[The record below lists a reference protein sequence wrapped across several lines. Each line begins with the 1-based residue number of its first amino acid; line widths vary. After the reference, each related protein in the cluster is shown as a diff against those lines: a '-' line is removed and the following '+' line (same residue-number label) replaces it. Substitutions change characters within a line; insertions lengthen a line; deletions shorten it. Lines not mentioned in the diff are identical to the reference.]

1 MIVHASAVKSRDNYW
16 IHTVIYFLLTFG
28 FHYIPFDGI
37 SPFGMSILGVFI
49 GLLYGW
55 TFIGFIWPSMLSIFS
70 LGLCGFFKTPQD
82 AFASAFSNHLV
93 IFMLLVLVFT
103 SFCEKSGINRKM
115 SSWFLSRKCL
125 VGRPWTFTFMVL
137 IGSFVV
143 SFLVDGNAVVFL
155 VWNLL
160 YSIFE
165 ETGYRK
171 GERYPAFLCAGVAI
185 TAVLS
190 FGCKPW
196 CNVCIL
202 AIGAL
207 ESSSKGALT
216 LDYLTFMAV
225 TIPLCLL
232 FVVAYFL
239 VMKYIFRPDVS
250 KLMNLSEEYL
260 ESMRRE
266 LKLNTK
272 EKVAAV
278 ALVVFMA
285 LMLIPNLM
293 LGNAGALGMLGKFNF
308 LSAVAVVL
316 IALCVMRLEGRP
328 ILDFD
333 VCARDGIHW
342 NVFWITAAA
351 IPVSAAVSSDAAGIT
366 AWLASVMSSSLEGT
380 SVVAFLILFSLI
392 INVATQFTHNVS
404 LVLIAVPIGYQ
415 VSQMLGLNP
424 VALTVLVIIAAACA
438 YATPAASTC
447 AAIMFS
453 NVEWIGVRTAFKAGS
468 FAVLAGL
475 LFLFVFGFPV
485 IGMVYGFSM

>member
-1 MIVHASAVKSRDNYW
+1 
-16 IHTVIYFLLTFG
+16 
-28 FHYIPFDGI
+28 
-37 SPFGMSILGVFI
+37 
-49 GLLYGW
+49 
-55 TFIGFIWPSMLSIFS
+55 
-70 LGLCGFFKTPQD
+70 
-82 AFASAFSNHLV
+82 
-93 IFMLLVLVFT
+93 
-103 SFCEKSGINRKM
+103 M

-137 IGSFVV
+137 VGSFVV

-165 ETGYRK
+165 ETGYKK

-266 LKLNTK
+266 LKLNTR

-424 VALTVLVIIAAACA
+424 VALTVLVIIAAAA
-438 YATPAASTC
+438 PTPRPRRPPARPSCSPTW
-447 AAIMFS
+447 S
-453 NVEWIGVRTAFKAGS
+453 G
-468 FAVLAGL
+468 
-475 LFLFVFGFPV
+475 
-485 IGMVYGFSM
+485 